1 MEYQL
6 MFSDFLKNLSILKK
20 FLFINLIIFLVI
32 GCLTIL
38 YIGNVKPNLILKKT
52 IKHIQ
57 IIDNT
62 IDHISRLKVKF
73 EEEDI
78 RKFLFSTRFL
88 FQNLDRV
95 ILLDNKFNLVGDT
108 DTLDLDPRSF
118 SNRLGIVQL
127 EILNQ
132 ETNKKKIK
140 KKNINKEKT
149 IFLNDVLTNYSK
161 SKNYG
166 KPYSFI
172 QEGYNQF
179 LLTTVKNV
187 RLNGDTIGYLAI
199 SENAND
205 IKSAINERKTFIL
218 RTAIFIG
225 IVIFIFSFVLNRYFL
240 KPIKNLVAYT
250 KIIKE
255 KSRKKTNINE
265 LKSRNDELGTLSN
278 SLDDMTNEL
287 QKRIS
292 HAENFSTDLVHEI
305 RNPLTSLKS
314 AAEILH
320 ETEDRSQRSKLI
332 DILNHDVQRIE
343 RLITDYSQM
352 LKDEVALSKEKMK
365 KINLKL
371 IVRSVV
377 DDFNSIYE
385 AKRGIR
391 INLNDSN
398 NQEEFFINGIENRIE
413 QIIANLL
420 DNSVSFS
427 DDNKKILVEVYKD
440 DNENIILKVVDEGKG
455 FKETNTKKIFDR
467 FYSNRPDNFG
477 EHSGLGLNIV
487 KNLVDLHGATIKAS
501 NNIAQKG
508 ANIEIVFPKSLS
520 LS

>member
-1 MEYQL
+1 MECQL
-6 MFSDFLKNLSILKK
+6 MFSDFLKSLSILKK
-20 FLFINLIIFLVI
+20 FLFINLIVFLVI
-32 GCLTIL
+32 GSLTLI
-38 YIGNVKPNLILKKT
+38 YIGNVKPNLIKNKKSEH
-52 IKHIQ
+52 IK
-57 IIDNT
+57 IINNT
-62 IDHISRLKVKF
+62 IEHILRLNIKF

-78 RKFLFSTRFL
+78 RRFLFSTRFL

-95 ILLDNKFNLVGDT
+95 ILFDNQINLVGDT

-118 SNRLGIVQL
+118 SNRLDIVQL
-127 EILNQ
+127 EILNE
-132 ETNKKKIK
+132 ETSKKIIET
-140 KKNINKEKT
+140 KNINKEKT
-149 IFLNDVLTNYSK
+149 VSIKDILTNYSW
-161 SKNYG
+161 SKDYG
-166 KPYSFI
+166 MAFTFT
-172 QEGYNQF
+172 QEGYDKF

-187 RLNGDTIGYLAI
+187 TVDGNNIGYLAI
-199 SENAND
+199 SENANE
-205 IKSAINERKTFIL
+205 IRAAINERKTFIL

-225 IVIFIFSFVLNRYFL
+225 IVIFVFSFVLNRYFL
-240 KPIKNLVAYT
+240 KPIKNLVTYT

-314 AAEILH
+314 ASEILH
-320 ETEDRSQRSKLI
+320 ETENHEQRARLI
-332 DILNHDVQRIE
+332 NILNHDVQRIE

-365 KINLKL
+365 QIDIQQ
-371 IVRSVV
+371 IVKSVV
-377 DDFNSIYE
+377 DDFNNIYE
-385 AKRGIR
+385 VKRGIQ
-391 INLNDSN
+391 IILESSN
-398 NQEEFFINGIENRIE
+398 IEEKYFINGIENRVE

-420 DNSVSFS
+420 DNSISFS
-427 DDNKKILVEVYKD
+427 ENNKKVLVLISKNEKD
-440 DNENIILKVVDEGKG
+440 EIILKVIDEGKG

-487 KNLVDLHGATIKAS
+487 KNLVDLHGATITAS
-501 NNIAQKG
+501 NNVVQKG
-508 ANIEIVFPKSLS
+508 ANVEIIFPKT
-520 LS
+520 